1 MTDLIRRDL
10 TATQRAKLIAR
21 RKAAYEATH
30 PETKTGGTGRGRAKV
45 RQVSGPIA
53 SFAKDTAAK
62 SGKSERSIERNAT
75 RAKAL
80 GADLDRI
87 AGTEPTCSSPSA

>member
-1 MTDLIRRDL
+1 MMRRDL
-10 TATQRAKLIAR
+10 TPAQLAKLVSK

-30 PETKTGGTGRGRAKV
+30 PETKYGATGRGGKKDAKF
-45 RQVSGPIA
+45 A
-53 SFAKDTAAK
+53 SFTKETAART
-62 SGKSERSIERNAT
+62 GKSVRAVALDVT
-75 RAKAL
+75 RGKAL